1 MNLNPSPSLRTKYF
15 TLSELVHSS
24 TATNRGWSNIPTPV
38 ALSNLHRLMVYL
50 DKIREDYGAPIRVSS
65 GYRSPR
71 LNKAVGGVSDS
82 QHLYGLAADLVVPDL
97 DRLFGVIRKLGGFD
111 QLIDERPKGG
121 SRWVHV
127 SIAPEGGKPRGNVMS
142 YDGKHYTIIG

>member
-1 MNLNPSPSLRTKYF
+1 MNLNPSLRTKYF
-15 TLSELVHSS
+15 TLSELTYSS
-24 TATNRGWSNIPTPV
+24 TATNRGWSNTPTPV

-50 DKIREDYGAPIRVSS
+50 DEIREAYGAPIRVSS

-71 LNKAVGGVSDS
+71 LNKAVGGVPDS

-111 QLIDERPKGG
+111 QLIDERPGG
-121 SRWVHV
+121 GRRWVHV
-127 SIAPEGGKPRGNVMS
+127 SIAPEGGKPRGEILLYNGRG
-142 YDGKHYTIIG
+142 YKHIK